1 MYLIVTNNPMAA
13 KEFAG
18 QGEVRLYPE
27 DTYREI
33 LVRARDLVYIGH
45 RLCNHPLYGS
55 LRPHETPYRTVVLSD
70 RPQTPDEEECLIM
83 SEAITRIDTFTPPD
97 RAKMPRRILEDYQMI
112 DCSLVRNTFAT
123 VPPRS
128 MAVRMASASFS
139 SAPRRAF
146 CRRAATFM
154 PAWRG
159 LAL

>member
-1 MYLIVTNNPMAA
+1 MYLIVTNNSMAA

-97 RAKMPRRILEDYQMI
+97 RAKMPQRILEDYQMI
-112 DCSLVRNTFAT
+112 DSGEEYLRLLRGAYEKRRTAPDTYV
-123 VPPRS
+123 S
-128 MAVRMASASFS
+128 GAVY
-139 SAPRRAF
+139 F
-146 CRRAATFM
+146 CRGWHPGICR
-154 PAWRG
+154 RNRKR
-159 LAL
+159 

>member
-70 RPQTPDEEECLIM
+70 RPQTPDGEECLIM

-97 RAKMPRRILEDYQMI
+97 RAKMPNRFLEDYQMI
-112 DCSLVRNTFAT
+112 HCCLVRNTFA
-123 VPPRS
+123 
-128 MAVRMASASFS
+128 F
-139 SAPRRAF
+139 
-146 CRRAATFM
+146 
-154 PAWRG
+154 
-159 LAL
+159 

>member
-45 RLCNHPLYGS
+45 RLYGS

-97 RAKMPRRILEDYQMI
+97 RAKMPQRILEDYQMI
-112 DCSLVRNTFAT
+112 DCSLVRNTFA
-123 VPPRS
+123 
-128 MAVRMASASFS
+128 F
-139 SAPRRAF
+139 
-146 CRRAATFM
+146 
-154 PAWRG
+154 
-159 LAL
+159 

>member
-33 LVRARDLVYIGH
+33 LVRARDLVYIGY

-70 RPQTPDEEECLIM
+70 RPQTPDGRSASSCRRPSPASIP
-83 SEAITRIDTFTPPD
+83 SR
-97 RAKMPRRILEDYQMI
+97 RRIG
-112 DCSLVRNTFAT
+112 
-123 VPPRS
+123 
-128 MAVRMASASFS
+128 
-139 SAPRRAF
+139 RRCPSVF
-146 CRRAATFM
+146 
-154 PAWRG
+154 WRTIR
-159 LAL
+159 